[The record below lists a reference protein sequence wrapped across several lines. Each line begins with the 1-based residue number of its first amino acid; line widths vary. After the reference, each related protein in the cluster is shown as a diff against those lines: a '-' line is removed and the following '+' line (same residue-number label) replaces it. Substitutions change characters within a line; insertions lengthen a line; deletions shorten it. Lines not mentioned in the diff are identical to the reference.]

1 MFCSNC
7 GNKIQDDAH
16 YCSVCGH
23 KVYPDSEQPPAD
35 DAPDRDVNDETRV
48 TDTVP
53 PVVPPNIPTYPPN
66 ANIPPVVPKG
76 KKWSKI
82 WIAAVVLLVLV
93 LGGVVA
99 AYLLGDRG
107 QEADN
112 TALHHQEQASIVTMM
127 S

>member
-23 KVYPDSEQPPAD
+23 RVVDDTGEDIKENSPDQDPSETKDTGDAGAAD
-35 DAPDRDVNDETRV
+35 II
-48 TDTVP
+48 P

-66 ANIPPVVPKG
+66 ANVPPVVPKG

-82 WIAAVVLLVLV
+82 WVAAAVLLVLV
-93 LGGVVA
+93 LGGIVA
-99 AYLLGDRG
+99 AWLLG
-107 QEADN
+107 
-112 TALHHQEQASIVTMM
+112 
-127 S
+127 